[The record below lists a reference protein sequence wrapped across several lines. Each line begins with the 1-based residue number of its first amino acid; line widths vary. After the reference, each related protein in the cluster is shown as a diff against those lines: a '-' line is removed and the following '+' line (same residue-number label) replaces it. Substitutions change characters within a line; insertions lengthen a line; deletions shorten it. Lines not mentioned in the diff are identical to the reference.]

1 MDAEDTVTL
10 GGNIELAGFRE
21 LEGGSAVILKKII
34 GTYARRFSEICEKLE
49 LLKLQMKRIHE
60 REKSEKYELHGF
72 VIDNGKHYNASV
84 ADANLFFAL
93 DRVLKKLESEIAERG
108 RLQRQG
114 RQKRG
119 DGQAAQ
125 RES

>member
-10 GGNIELAGFRE
+10 GGNIELAGFKD
-21 LEGGSAVILKKII
+21 LDGGSAVILKKII
-34 GTYARRFSEICEKLE
+34 GNYARRFSEICEKLE

-72 VIDNGKHYNASV
+72 VIDNGKRYTASV

-93 DRVLKKLESEIAERG
+93 DKVLKKLESEIGE
-108 RLQRQG
+108 
-114 RQKRG
+114 K
-119 DGQAAQ
+119 
-125 RES
+125 